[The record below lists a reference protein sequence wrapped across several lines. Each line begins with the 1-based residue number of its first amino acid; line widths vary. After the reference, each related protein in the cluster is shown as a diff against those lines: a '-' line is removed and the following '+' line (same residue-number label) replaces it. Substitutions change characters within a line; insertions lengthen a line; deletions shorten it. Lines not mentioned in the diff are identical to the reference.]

1 MFWLYPATLRFSFGH
16 RLENDWEGTEST
28 HWVHPR
34 KRKPRFVQRQ
44 KRRCF
49 ANSIPFSP
57 HARMQLMQSILQLKT
72 SFIWFHAHW
81 ILELCLAHHR
91 STVWAIL
98 PSVAAFF
105 PADTSLYLMGDRFKN
120 QPLLLHCKNSS
131 LPQAACRQK
140 HVYLH
145 LSKHRGKTTAP
156 WRKLIPKPFWNVINS
171 LLPEWIDTLIRINKH
186 LP

>member
-1 MFWLYPATLRFSFGH
+1 MDPNPSPFSSFTVGKYSLIILCCWDHTMFWLYPATLRFSFGH

-57 HARMQLMQSILQLKT
+57 HARMQLMQSILQLKM

-105 PADTSLYLMGDRFKN
+105 LQTPVCIWWETVLKTSLCSYIVRTALSLKLLADKN
-120 QPLLLHCKNSS
+120 MFTSTYQSTEGKQQPLEGN
-131 LPQAACRQK
+131 
-140 HVYLH
+140 
-145 LSKHRGKTTAP
+145 
-156 WRKLIPKPFWNVINS
+156 
-171 LLPEWIDTLIRINKH
+171 
-186 LP
+186 